1 MSCSGT
7 GTTLRFTRQWEK
19 GYLAAMRKFSF
30 VSTFL
35 ATCALAL
42 SAPASAQQQQQPQR
56 PQAISQFDELTI
68 RYLLADIQATYTVEQ
83 DSEGQAT
90 YRASA
95 EGGFNF
101 VLAPRACTQEQ
112 GCVGLVL
119 IALFTDV
126 RTPSGPAL
134 DSFINQYNDRYP
146 TAKIMRNG
154 QGMIALQSYINVAYG
169 SSYRNVQAQLLVFGE
184 NISNL
189 SRTLVAMENG
199 G

>member
-1 MSCSGT
+1 MSRSGT
-7 GTTLRFTRQWEK
+7 QTTLRFTCRGER

-30 VSTFL
+30 LSTIL
-35 ATCALAL
+35 ATFALAL
-42 SAPASAQQQQQPQR
+42 SAPASAQQQPQR
-56 PQAISQFDELTI
+56 PQAVSQFDELTI

-83 DSEGQAT
+83 DAEGQAT

-101 VLAPRACTQEQ
+101 VLAPRACTPEQ

>member
-1 MSCSGT
+1 MSRSGT
-7 GTTLRFTRQWEK
+7 HATLRFTRQGER
-19 GYLAAMRKFSF
+19 GYLTAMRKFSF
-30 VSTFL
+30 VSTIL

-42 SAPASAQQQQQPQR
+42 SAPASAQQQQPQR
-56 PQAISQFDELTI
+56 PQAVSQFDELTI

-83 DSEGQAT
+83 DAEGQAT

-101 VLAPRACTQEQ
+101 VLAPRACTPEQ

>member
-1 MSCSGT
+1 MSRSGT
-7 GTTLRFTRQWEK
+7 HVTLRFTRQGER

-30 VSTFL
+30 VSTIL

-42 SAPASAQQQQQPQR
+42 SAPASAQQQPQR
-56 PQAISQFDELTI
+56 PQVVSQFDDLTI

-83 DSEGQAT
+83 DAEGQAT

-101 VLAPRACTQEQ
+101 VLAPRACTPEQ